1 MKKVFDYIYQFKS
14 TATSAGHKLQQL
26 FSQAA
31 ELANRTAGLT

>member
-1 MKKVFDYIYQFKS
+1 MKKVFDYIY
-14 TATSAGHKLQQL
+14 HKLQQL